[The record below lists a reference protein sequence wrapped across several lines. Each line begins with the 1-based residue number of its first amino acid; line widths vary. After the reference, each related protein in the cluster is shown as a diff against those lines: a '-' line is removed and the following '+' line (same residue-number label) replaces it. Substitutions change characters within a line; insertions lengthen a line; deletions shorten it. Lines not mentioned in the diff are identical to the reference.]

1 MTLWNKVLYLL
12 AASVLAVFFSTS
24 IFSATTHK
32 GTVGED
38 GTEIEVTRVFY
49 SSPTYPRN
57 AIRLGRE
64 GYVLIE
70 FDVDTDGAVL
80 DPYVIESEPTGVF
93 ELRDSYDFRPR
104 AEDIAGSSSTLADV
118 DQITGNSFNSPIIFI
133 IESLMFKNILF

>member
-1 MTLWNKVLYLL
+1 MTFINSYKYRSLL
-12 AASVLAVFFSTS
+12 FLVMLVTCTFLSSSV
-24 IFSATTHK
+24 FSASTHK
-32 GTVGED
+32 GIVGED
-38 GTEIEVTRVFY
+38 GIEIEVTRVFY

-93 ELRDSYDFRPR
+93 ER
-104 AEDIAGSSSTLADV
+104 AAIKAVRKWLFAPP
-118 DQITGNSFNSPIIFI
+118 SFNGVSVKVNDVRAKVTFA
-133 IESLMFKNILF
+133 LQ

>member
-93 ELRDSYDFRPR
+93 ERAAIKAVRKWLYTPPSYNGVSVKVNDVR
-104 AEDIAGSSSTLADV
+104 AKVTFAL
-118 DQITGNSFNSPIIFI
+118 Q
-133 IESLMFKNILF
+133 

>member
-1 MTLWNKVLYLL
+1 M
-12 AASVLAVFFSTS
+12 
-24 IFSATTHK
+24 
-32 GTVGED
+32 GED

-93 ELRDSYDFRPR
+93 ERAAIKAVRKFLYDPPMYNNTSVKVNNVQIHLTFQ
-104 AEDIAGSSSTLADV
+104 LAD
-118 DQITGNSFNSPIIFI
+118 
-133 IESLMFKNILF
+133 

>member
-1 MTLWNKVLYLL
+1 MTLRNKDFFYLTGIFII
-12 AASVLAVFFSTS
+12 SVLFSNS

-32 GTVGED
+32 GVVGED
-38 GTEIEVTRVFY
+38 GKEIEVTRVFY
-49 SSPTYPRN
+49 SPPTYPRN

-93 ELRDSYDFRPR
+93 ER
-104 AEDIAGSSSTLADV
+104 AGIKAVRKWLYSPP
-118 DQITGNSFNSPIIFI
+118 SFNGVSVKVNDVRARVIFNL
-133 IESLMFKNILF
+133 E